1 MSQTSVSTT
10 EPDIPA
16 STDPKVAQYTKR
28 YMDFIGASPTSFHAA
43 QNGAK
48 MLKDA
53 GFTEVNLKDPLPAE
67 PGGYYTVKGGA
78 LIAWILPQD
87 QPVTGFSIVGSHT
100 DSPALKLKP
109 VPQRTTPD
117 GWGQL
122 LVEIYGG
129 PLYNS
134 WLDRELSL
142 SGIVMDKSGQTHL
155 VETDPI
161 ARIPQLAPHLD
172 RTQNRD
178 GVVLNAQKHLQPVWL
193 VGREED
199 VMDLVAKAGGL
210 KDVDQ
215 ILSYELFLMPS
226 QQPALFGTEEE
237 FLASSRQ
244 DNLSSAYAG
253 LEALIATHGLFQEHG
268 ALPTDS
274 IPVYASFDHEEVGSA
289 SATGARS
296 DLLPSILR
304 RLTKAVRKD
313 DYEVEESLG
322 QLLAGSTLISA
333 DAGHSVHPSYA
344 DKIDPDTRPVMGQ
357 GPILKVD
364 ADQRYATS
372 VESIGLW
379 NAVCE
384 AKGVP
389 TQSYVTESSMV
400 SGSTIGPALSTLL
413 GIVTVDVGIAMLSM
427 HSAREM
433 SHVVDNY
440 LLSQAMN
447 GYWTEPLSWDV

>member
-1 MSQTSVSTT
+1 MSQTHVSNT
-10 EPDIPA
+10 EPNLPLSI
-16 STDPKVAQYTKR
+16 DPEVSQYTNR

-43 QNGAK
+43 RNGAK
-48 MLKDA
+48 LLKDA
-53 GFTEVNLKDPLPAE
+53 GFTEVNLKDPLPAG

-78 LIAWILPQD
+78 LIAWILPQGEA
-87 QPVTGFSIVGSHT
+87 VTGFSIVGSHT

-109 VPQRTTPD
+109 VPQRTTSD

-122 LVEIYGG
+122 LVEVYGG
-129 PLYNS
+129 PLFNS

-142 SGIVMDKSGQTHL
+142 SGIVMDKSGKTHL
-155 VETDPI
+155 VETAPI

-178 GVVLNAQKHLQPVWL
+178 GVILDAQEHLQPVWF

-199 VMDLVAKAGGL
+199 IMDLVAESAEL
-210 KDVDQ
+210 EDADQ

-226 QQPALFGTEEE
+226 QEPALFGTEKE

-253 LEALIATHGLFQEHG
+253 LEAIVATYDLVQKRG

-344 DKIDPDTRPVMGQ
+344 DKIDPNTRPVMGK

-384 AKGVP
+384 ANHVA
-389 TQSYVTESSMV
+389 TQSYVTKSSMT

-440 LLSQAMN
+440 LLSQAME
-447 GYWTEPLSWDV
+447 GYWTEPLSWSV